1 MRVLLRRKS
10 DAAELFEQF
19 LAGSRADGVPS
30 KVVIVRSNGSGEFRA
45 GNIGDLC
52 SSRRMNPEFTTTDSA
67 QINGVAERALAW
79 IETAAMK
86 TMNPG
91 SISFSRRTTPGPCVV
106 VGGSVPLGL

>member
-1 MRVLLRRKS
+1 MRVLLRRRS
-10 DAAELFEQF
+10 DAAELFKQF

-45 GNIGDLC
+45 GNLGDLC

-79 IETAAMK
+79 IETAAMA
-86 TMNPG
+86 
-91 SISFSRRTTPGPCVV
+91 SRIQAQYRFRVAQLPAPA
-106 VGGSVPLGL
+106 SL